1 MSDLKINFSRR
12 VLLRLIVLALLGAT
26 LLTLQFD
33 FIRQVYLEEANTP
46 VGRYINAGIL
56 LLFVLGIGKLVMLL
70 LRYQREENALRTF
83 ARALE
88 DGDKRPHERVRADS
102 LIHQRYKALAVLSRQ
117 HAPIEHS
124 ALASMLLAFEET
136 RLSFPKFINNILIL
150 TGVFGTIVSLSI
162 ALVGA
167 SDLLQATRDTS
178 GMGTV
183 IHGMSTALSTT
194 MTAIVCY
201 LFYGYFYIKLLDAK
215 TRLVSNIEQITSLY
229 LLPRFNQGPDR
240 LLHEVGALVQAL
252 RQTSEGMQHTQG
264 AYLEAGEGLRQGVQ
278 ALHGELDGLGRGLS
292 EIKQLLRE
300 GFRLP
305 ANGDGES

>member
-1 MSDLKINFSRR
+1 MIDTQTHFSRNI
-12 VLLRLIVLALLGAT
+12 LLRLLVLASLCAGVLVI
-26 LLTLQFD
+26 QHD
-33 FIRQVYLEEANTP
+33 FVSQVYFEEANTHTGQ
-46 VGRYINAGIL
+46 VINAGIL
-56 LLFVLGIGKLVMLL
+56 LLFLLGIGKIITLL
-70 LRYQREENALRTF
+70 LRYQREEHALGVF
-83 ARALE
+83 AHAVE
-88 DGDKRPHERVRADS
+88 EGDKRPSDRVKADT

-117 HAPIEHS
+117 HAPIDHS

-136 RLSFPKFINNILIL
+136 RFSFPKFINNILIL

-201 LFYGYFYIKLLDAK
+201 MFYGYFYIKLIDAK
-215 TRLVSNIEQITSLY
+215 TRLISSIEQFTSLY
-229 LLPRFNQGPDR
+229 LLPRFNQGPDK
-240 LLHEVGALVQAL
+240 LLHEVGGLVQAL
-252 RQTSEGMQHTQG
+252 RQTSEGMQSTQG
-264 AYLEAGEGLRQGVQ
+264 AYLEAGQGLRNGVDN
-278 ALHGELDGLGRGLS
+278 LHRELSTLSHDLG

-305 ANGDGES
+305 AGNEED